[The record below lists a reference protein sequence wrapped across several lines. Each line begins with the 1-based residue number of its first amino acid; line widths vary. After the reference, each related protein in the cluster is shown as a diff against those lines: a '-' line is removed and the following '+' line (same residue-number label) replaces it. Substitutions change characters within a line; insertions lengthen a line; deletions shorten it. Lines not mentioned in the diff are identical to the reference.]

1 MVMNAP
7 GSHAEK
13 RVGVWPTM
21 RHLSRFSRSL
31 RSDFTVG
38 LRNVLRQRRR
48 SLVALLAISL
58 GEVAMILAGGFIEWN
73 LWFGRESTIHSQL
86 GHIRVFRPG
95 FLASGAADP
104 SRYLLPDAAPERAA
118 IESTPHVTAVAPR
131 LQFSG
136 LISREE
142 ATLSFLGEGVD
153 PSKEGLLS
161 RSLAITQGENLRPND
176 NNGVILGQGL
186 AANLG
191 VRVGDSVILLAKT
204 ASGSPS
210 AVEPIVRGM
219 FSTISKDYDDIALR
233 LPLNLAHKLVHQ
245 SGAHTWAIVLD
256 ETNQT
261 QITIEKLRQRFG
273 AQGYEFASWWD
284 LSDFYR
290 KVEALYERQ
299 FGVVKLIIALM
310 IVLTIL
316 NSLTISVMER
326 TGEIGTALALGR
338 RRIDILRLFVIE
350 GTVLGLVGGLAGAVL
365 GVALAG
371 QISRIGIP
379 MPPSPGMAHG
389 FTAGILVP
397 PGLLVQS
404 CMIAVFAAVIAS
416 VHPAWRASNLVIV
429 DALRQSR

>member
-1 MVMNAP
+1 MIHALGPDAARRPAP
-7 GSHAEK
+7 WLNK
-13 RVGVWPTM
+13 RGL
-21 RHLSRFSRSL
+21 RRLSRTL
-31 RSDFTVG
+31 GNDFRVG

-58 GEVAMILAGGFIEWN
+58 GEVAMILAGGFIDWN

-95 FLASGAADP
+95 FLTSGAADP
-104 SRYLLPDAAPERAA
+104 SRYLLSDAAPEREA
-118 IESTPHVTAVAPR
+118 IESTSHVKAVAPR

-136 LISREE
+136 LISHEQ

-153 PSKEGLLS
+153 PGKEDLLS
-161 RSLAITQGENLRPND
+161 RSLEITQGDNLKPGD
-176 NNGVILGQGL
+176 DKAVILGQGL

-191 VRVGDSVILLAKT
+191 VRVGDSVVLLAKT
-204 ASGSPS
+204 ASGGPN
-210 AVEPIVRGM
+210 AVEPTVRGT

-233 LPLNLAHKLVHQ
+233 LPISLAHKLVHQ
-245 SGAHTWAIVLD
+245 SGAHSWAIVLD
-256 ETNQT
+256 ETDQT
-261 QITIEKLRQRFG
+261 QAVIEALRKRFAG
-273 AQGYEFASWWD
+273 QGYEFASWWD

-290 KVEALYERQ
+290 KVEALYARQ
-299 FGVVKLIIALM
+299 FGVVKVIIALM

-338 RRIDILRLFVIE
+338 RRLDILRLFVIE
-350 GTVLGLVGGLAGAVL
+350 GTVLGLVGGIAGAVV
-365 GVALAG
+365 GVALAS

-389 FTAGILVP
+389 FTAEILVT
-397 PGLLVQS
+397 PGLLIQS
-404 CMIAVFAAVIAS
+404 SLIAVLAAVIAS

-429 DALRQSR
+429 DALRQAR